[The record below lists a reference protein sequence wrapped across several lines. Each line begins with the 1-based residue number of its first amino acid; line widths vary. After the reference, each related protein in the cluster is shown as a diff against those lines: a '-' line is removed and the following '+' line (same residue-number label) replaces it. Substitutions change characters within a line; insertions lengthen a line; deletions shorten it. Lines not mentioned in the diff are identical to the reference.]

1 MSMENWNKWVAR
13 DIITTVLLSLLLIVI
28 QLVINMVAMLNDFV
42 SMVLSVGISC
52 FLCAPIYFLLV
63 RRVRK
68 RFVSL
73 IYMLILGVVFLIM
86 GDWFLLP
93 YFAVVGLICEAIL
106 WKQGSYDNPWRI
118 TAAWTIYSVLYIGVN
133 LLPMWFFWDSFHQ
146 NALASGMTQEYID
159 AYVRYYSQPGWLVAI
174 VVITA
179 VLGFL
184 GCMVGRRMMQKHFKK
199 VGVL

>member
-93 YFAVVGLICEAIL
+93 YFAV
-106 WKQGSYDNPWRI
+106 
-118 TAAWTIYSVLYIGVN
+118 
-133 LLPMWFFWDSFHQ
+133 
-146 NALASGMTQEYID
+146 
-159 AYVRYYSQPGWLVAI
+159 
-174 VVITA
+174 ITA